1 MYLCGTVPP
10 SLMAAKETN
19 KDLQVLVGAMVMV
32 KPVKLHWK
40 SFTAVL
46 SAHRGR
52 GEGYEGS
59 NAMSKE
65 S

>member
-1 MYLCGTVPP
+1 
-10 SLMAAKETN
+10 MAAKETN